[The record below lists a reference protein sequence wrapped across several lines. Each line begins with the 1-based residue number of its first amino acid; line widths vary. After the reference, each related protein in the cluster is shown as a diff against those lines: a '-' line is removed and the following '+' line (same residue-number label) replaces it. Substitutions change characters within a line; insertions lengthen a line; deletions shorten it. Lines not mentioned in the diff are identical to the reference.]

1 MNQGVGNAPETQQPA
16 GSVVGHAA
24 APRRTADHG
33 QRRGPLAILLV
44 SLFVE
49 LIWLAAIGYVL
60 YRVL

>member
-1 MNQGVGNAPETQQPA
+1 MTDQPHDPH
-16 GSVVGHAA
+16 GDDHGHLGD
-24 APRRTADHG
+24 ADHG